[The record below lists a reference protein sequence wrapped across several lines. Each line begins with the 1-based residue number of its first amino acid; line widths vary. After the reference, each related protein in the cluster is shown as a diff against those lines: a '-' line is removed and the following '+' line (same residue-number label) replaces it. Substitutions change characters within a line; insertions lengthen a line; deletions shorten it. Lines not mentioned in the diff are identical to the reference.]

1 MSAPRKWELAPIGTV
16 PPGIAQ
22 PFAVVIDAG
31 DPEWKDE
38 AGRRALVEQLL
49 SAGCRYF
56 VCYGGESESLHDQID
71 DLVVAI
77 AAAGVT
83 TTYHD
88 DESVEDVISF
98 VRVVAAEQAAAVLL
112 WFRDPTPWRASVS

>member
-1 MSAPRKWELAPIGTV
+1 M
-16 PPGIAQ
+16 PPAIAQ

-31 DPEWKDE
+31 DLEWKDE
-38 AGRRALVEQLL
+38 GSRRPLLEKLL

-56 VCYGGESESLHDQID
+56 VCYGRAAESLHDQID
-71 DLVVAI
+71 DLVVVI

-98 VRVVAAEQAAAVLL
+98 VRAAVAEQVATILL
-112 WFRDPTPWRASVS
+112 WFRDPTPWSALLS